1 MAFVWGYKLINKDM
15 SRLTQYWINKRS
27 KIVWSVDIVDD
38 ETVFIWRLNQS
49 KIITKEC
56 LSKNWIKK

>member
-1 MAFVWGYKLINKDM
+1 M

-49 KIITKEC
+49 KRITKEC